1 MITTEYISNFDA
13 CNRLAIYAKFD
24 TPRISLATVLNE
36 ALRIGL
42 LSGNPVAAKT
52 HLMQRAA
59 NPGLAIYGSNV
70 YSSAVHHSALIE
82 LIVTY
87 LLAGEGAWKSAPAVE
102 VGPHQ
107 YQPLSYLLPDHRL
120 RRIILCSQWNEQRR
134 LEEVNSWRT
143 LGDIIATNRPML
155 INAIV
160 IGAAASGFRPS
171 VWSRAYE
178 HPVHRGLR
186 VRSIAK
192 EDGFNNNWR
201 KVYRES
207 SAKSCQDWL
216 TIMQNDNAFADTVF
230 STVVDT
236 PHISAQADFP
246 RLLDGVASGR
256 DEMRRSHCFRQSTCP
271 YVYCCHHDVPVTPA
285 EAGWREKETLLFGE
299 GVGK

>member
-1 MITTEYISNFDA
+1 MITTEELSNFDA
-13 CNRLAIYAKFD
+13 CPRLAIYAKFD

-36 ALRIGL
+36 SLRIGL

-87 LLAGEGAWKSAPAVE
+87 LLAGDGAWKAAPAVD
-102 VGPHQ
+102 VGPHT

-171 VWSRAYE
+171 VWTKGFE

-192 EDGFNNNWR
+192 EDGFNANWR

-207 SAKSCQDWL
+207 SAKNCQDWL

-236 PHISAQADFP
+236 PHLSAQADFP
-246 RLLDGVASGR
+246 RLLEGVASGR
-256 DEMRRSHCFRQSTCP
+256 DEMRRSHCFKQSTCP
-271 YVYCCHHDVPVTPA
+271 YSVCCHHDRPMTPA
-285 EAGWREKETLLFGE
+285 EAGWRPK
-299 GVGK
+299 

>member
-1 MITTEYISNFDA
+1 MITTEDISNFDA

-171 VWSRAYE
+171 VWTRSYI
-178 HPVHRGLR
+178 HPQQLSYR
-186 VRSIAK
+186 VKLKSG
-192 EDGFNNNWR
+192 DNFSSNWR
-201 KVYRES
+201 KTYRES
-207 SAKSCQDWL
+207 SSKSCTEWL
-216 TIMQNDNAFADTVF
+216 TLMQNDGAFDDVVHSTTADLP
-230 STVVDT
+230 SQEAYD
-236 PHISAQADFP
+236 QM
-246 RLLDGVASGR
+246 ASMLESLQSNQG
-256 DEMRRSHCFRQSTCP
+256 EMRRSACFKQVSCAYSRLCYASP
-271 YVYCCHHDVPVTPA
+271 SLTPT
-285 EAGWREKETLLFGE
+285 EAGWRMKSE
-299 GVGK
+299 